1 MTGYESK
8 KMVRWLGPYPPGSRY
23 ADIVTVDHIIELR
36 KKLAEAERQRD
47 NALAGLTELH
57 RMYNDLRGL
66 NEQKGQGD
74 KRSILQMWSRYRRN

>member
-23 ADIVTVDHIIELR
+23 ADPVTMDHIIELR

-57 RMYNDLRGL
+57 RMYNLLRGE
-66 NEQKGQGD
+66 NEQK
-74 KRSILQMWSRYRRN
+74 S